1 MERRPGALTFASW
14 DGSFKGG
21 RPLADTPRQPQGR
34 DGHSGSMTLLLREVS
49 GNTVIVDDPKDSL
62 VREGCLS
69 VHSPTLGILA
79 RLQRVPANATASSI
93 NACCNKCSMCF

>member
-34 DGHSGSMTLLLREVS
+34 DGHSGSMTLLLLEVS
-49 GNTVIVDDPKDSL
+49 GNTVIVDDPKDAL
-62 VREGCLS
+62 VREDCLS
-69 VHSPTLGILA
+69 AHLPTIAAFVRGPGMWGSGL
-79 RLQRVPANATASSI
+79 R
-93 NACCNKCSMCF
+93 